1 MNPELWRRVE
11 ELFHAALGL
20 SPDARGAFLEKA
32 CGEDAGLRR
41 HVELL
46 LSKDEHGGSLLEKPI
61 LADVIP
67 QHENEDSFLPTN
79 AVNRASGTKPSPI
92 GTRVGTYEFVSLL
105 GAGGMGEVYRAH
117 DAKLRRDVAIKVLPA
132 VLANDPSRVS
142 RFQREARTLAALNHP
157 YIGAIYG
164 LEETGNGYALV
175 LELIEGP
182 TLAERLAKGRTIP
195 VQEALSIACQI
206 AEALEAAHE
215 KGIIHRDLKPANIK
229 VTPAGTVKVL
239 DFGLAKAFASDSL
252 TDLSRVPAGSEDGL
266 IVGTPTYM
274 SPEQARGQ
282 PVTKQADIWAFGCV
296 LYELLTGKQAF
307 HGETLTDT
315 IVAVL
320 EQEPDWQALAPT
332 TPTAVRALLRRCLQK
347 DKDRRFRDI
356 GDVRIE
362 IEDALTAATS
372 HTHDLSET
380 KATAG
385 VSKGGSSVRQRLVV
399 LAGLICVIVPG
410 LAILTSLNLT
420 RAPVPQAVSRFTITL
435 PAGQHFRELHFPLLA
450 ISPDGTRLAYV
461 ASNGNSPPQI

>member
-11 ELFHAALGL
+11 ELFHAALDL

-32 CGEDAGLRR
+32 CREDAGLRR

-61 LADVIP
+61 LADVMP

-79 AVNRASGTKPSPI
+79 AVNRASAGTKPSPI
-92 GTRVGTYEFVSLL
+92 GTRVWTYEFVSLL

-117 DAKLRRDVAIKVLPA
+117 DTKLNRDVAIKVLPA
-132 VLANDPSRVS
+132 SLANDPHRVS
-142 RFQREARTLAALNHP
+142 RLQQEARTLAALNHP

-164 LEETGNGYALV
+164 LEETRNGYALV
-175 LELIEGP
+175 LELVEGP
-182 TLAERLAKGRTIP
+182 TLAQRLANGRSIP
-195 VQEALSIACQI
+195 VQEALLIARQI

-239 DFGLAKAFASDSL
+239 DFGLAKALAGDSL
-252 TDLSRVPAGSEDGL
+252 TDLSQVPAGSEDGL
-266 IVGTPTYM
+266 IVGTPAYM

-282 PVTKQADIWAFGCV
+282 PVTKQTDIWAFGCV

-320 EQEPDWQALAPT
+320 ELEPDGQALAPT

-356 GDVRIE
+356 GDARIE
-362 IEDALTAATS
+362 IEEALAAATS
-372 HTHDLSET
+372 HTTPPEPI
-380 KATAG
+380 AAE
-385 VSKGGSSVRQRLVV
+385 GGSIGRGVRPRSIM
-399 LAGLICVIVPG
+399 LAGLAGALVAIIAS
-410 LAILTSLNLT
+410 LAVWNL
-420 RAPVPQAVSRFTITL
+420 RS
-435 PAGQHFRELHFPLLA
+435 
-450 ISPDGTRLAYV
+450 
-461 ASNGNSPPQI
+461 